1 MLSLFKNKSLPFFI
15 PLILVIIVAIV
26 FSIIEYRNYSDIE
39 VFASV
44 DLKDNASQEL
54 VIPKDP
60 NIKNEIDFNTLL
72 NYQSSESGFYIYA
85 LLSNWDKLF
94 SIFVGENSLS
104 GPILIDREES
114 GVPGSA
120 GYVRRGFRPG
130 NVLGLVENYGEL
142 IVKECDHYN
151 LDWRLILAIIKQESA
166 FVDSAVSRAGAFGF
180 MQIMPGTG
188 AGLERELRL
197 SDTRTPV
204 NNLIAGIYYYATLVA
219 SFEFLGEDKY
229 KFALAAYNAGLG
241 RVIDAMTI
249 TAHYGGNYK
258 VWDEVKESYPFLASS
273 QDSVH
278 AEVWPGAKRPTYG
291 ALNNWREPYFYVEK
305 IMYYWDEY
313 KKMFESNLKEEKN
326 QNRKRRQ

>member
-1 MLSLFKNKSLPFFI
+1 MKSLFNNNSLPFFI
-15 PLILVIIVAIV
+15 PIILVIIIAIV
-26 FSIIEYRNYSDIE
+26 FSIIEFGKDSDVE
-39 VFASV
+39 KFSSV
-44 DLKDNASQEL
+44 NLKDKSSTEL
-54 VIPKDP
+54 IIPRDSNLK
-60 NIKNEIDFNTLL
+60 KEIDFNTLL

-85 LLSNWDKLF
+85 LLSNWEKLF

-104 GPILIDREES
+104 GPIIIDREDYS
-114 GVPGSA
+114 TTGIPG
-120 GYVRRGFRPG
+120 YTRRGFRPG

-188 AGLERELRL
+188 AGLQKELRL

-258 VWDEVKESYPFLASS
+258 VWDEVKESYPLLASS

-278 AEVWPGAKRPTYG
+278 AEVWPGSRRPTYG
-291 ALNNWREPYFYVEK
+291 ALNNWKEPYYYVEK

-313 KKMFESNLKEEKN
+313 KKMFESNLKEN
-326 QNRKRRQ
+326 TQTQKRRR